1 MKMILIAVALAV
13 SMSGCAQILA
23 KTPLAKLPLSS
34 NPLASALRQCAM
46 IAEILTPGIN
56 LSAVAELSRVG
67 GADNALGNTPQGA
80 MRNCAGLMDTI
91 AD

>member
-1 MKMILIAVALAV
+1 MKKILIALALAV
-13 SMSGCAQILA
+13 SMSGCAQVMA
-23 KTPLAKLPLSS
+23 KTPLGKLPLSS
-34 NPLASALRQCAM
+34 NPLAAALRQCAM

-56 LSAVAELSRVG
+56 IAAAAELTRIG